1 MKYLTLI
8 LVYSL
13 LIISCKKEQVTT
25 LPITPKADS
34 DSLLNTLL
42 KPQITET
49 PAIELED
56 KGFENVLIALG
67 IDTDNQIN
75 GKISEKDVNETK
87 IFGFPGLM
95 PVGDSLFDAKY
106 GATIKRYSIIAVYLR
121 KKYGTELSI
130 NKLTDIAKFKNLR
143 EIYINA
149 TITTQ
154 IDSVDFSA
162 NKQLEIFRISHI
174 QIRKINF
181 NGCPKMK
188 RILFPSAPHP
198 IYIPILD
205 KIYINECSNL
215 EALLYNG
222 DPRTLDVSKNTN
234 LRYLEIVQRGDIGD
248 SYNTPIG
255 ELNLCNNTKL
265 EGLKVLDYKKIYLP
279 SNVFSRYEKR
289 TPASFSVIDWGILPS
304 DNNNWEIY
312 DVSKVTICQD

>member
-8 LVYSL
+8 FVYSL
-13 LIISCKKEQVTT
+13 LILSCKKEQVTT
-25 LPITPKADS
+25 LPITPKADP

-87 IFGFPGLM
+87 IFGLPEIITES
-95 PVGDSLFDAKY
+95 PIYDSS
-106 GATIKRYSIIAVYLR
+106 TPSRYAMVRDYFKS
-121 KKYGTELSI
+121 KGTELSI
-130 NKLTDIAKFKNLR
+130 HNLTDIAKFKNLR
-143 EIYINA
+143 EIRIPFG
-149 TITTQ
+149 ITKQ
-154 IDSVDFSA
+154 IGLIDFSA
-162 NKQLEIFRISHI
+162 NKQLEIFTIWDS

-188 RILFPSAPHP
+188 RILFYYSAHP
-198 IYIPILD
+198 YPITILD

-279 SNVFSRYEKR
+279 SNVFSRYEKK